1 MNWPDDAD
9 GDVLRSLEEDG
20 FDFNKEYLVD
30 FDVDFNKWPPSK
42 NEEQEIKK
50 LYPNCRFYDPLEEDI
65 EDGNTIGY
73 VNIQI
78 ESKITYEFVIKTQ
91 EEITKTMKPFGGW
104 CEAWGVMGE

>member
-20 FDFNKEYLVD
+20 FDFDKEYLVD
-30 FDVDFNKWPPSK
+30 FDVDFNKWPLSQ
-42 NEEQEIKK
+42 EEKIEIKK
-50 LYPNCRFYDPLEEDI
+50 LYPQSRFFDPDEEDI

-78 ESKITYEFVIKTQ
+78 KSKITYEFVVKTQ
-91 EEITKTMKPFGGW
+91 EELSRVMEPFGGF
-104 CEAWGVMGE
+104 CEAWGVMSE